1 MTRAILYGAAA
12 PDAAQ
17 RARFEAFLKRRY
29 GEDAELVFE
38 KSPLYPNGFRLEVG
52 AEIYDWSVEGR
63 LRQLKDLFTQA
74 PDVDGKIFFPASGR
88 KPRFGEFRKVK
99 ITDCMDCDLI
109 GEIVG

>member
-74 PDVDGKIFFPASGR
+74 PDVDGNIIPLLRETLQSWT
-88 KPRFGEFRKVK
+88 PRAIAEETG
-99 ITDCMDCDLI
+99 
-109 GEIVG
+109 